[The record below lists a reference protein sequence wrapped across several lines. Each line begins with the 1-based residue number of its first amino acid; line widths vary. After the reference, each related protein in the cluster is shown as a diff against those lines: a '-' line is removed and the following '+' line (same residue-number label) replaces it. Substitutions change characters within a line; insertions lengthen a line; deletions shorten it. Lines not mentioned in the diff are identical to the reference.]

1 MKSMPFIALMAFAF
15 LAACQPTVANRGNL
29 VEDSSLAELKV
40 GESDQA
46 AVQST
51 LGPPTATGTFENNV
65 WYYSGMRTKKTA
77 FFDPKVSYVRTLVV
91 KFDDNGVLQSIDE
104 VDPKMAENISP
115 SGGTTKTGGR
125 DLTFMEQLIDN
136 FSRPTLPGSI
146 TDKRGPGQA
155 RRPGGL

>member
-1 MKSMPFIALMAFAF
+1 MKSMPLIAMLA
-15 LAACQPTVANRGNL
+15 LVLTAACEPTVANRGNL
-29 VEDSSLAELKV
+29 IEDGSLAEIKV

-51 LGPPTATGTFENNV
+51 LGPPTAVGTFEPNI

-77 FFDPKVSYVRTLVV
+77 FFDPKVSYARTVV
-91 KFDDNGVLQSIDE
+91 AKFNSNGILESLEE
-104 VDPKMAENISP
+104 VDPKSAENITP
-115 SGGTTKTGGR
+115 TDRTTKTGGH
-125 DLTFMEQLIDN
+125 DLTFVEQIIDN

-155 RRPGGL
+155 RRPGGF